1 MTKKFKQIL
10 FVLAALGINV
20 IVILLPYFL
29 NNKNILKT
37 SQIVILLAMFI
48 VLAARILYLE
58 KSKKIVDYRSAFL
71 VVMFAFFLIMI
82 GRLVYN
88 HFIVI

>member
-37 SQIVILLAMFI
+37 SQIVILLTMFI
-48 VLAARILYLE
+48 VLAARVLYLE

-88 HFIVI
+88 YFIVI

>member
-37 SQIVILLAMFI
+37 SQIVILLALFI
-48 VLAARILYLE
+48 VLIARVLYVE

-71 VVMFAFFLIMI
+71 VVIFAFFLIMI

-88 HFIVI
+88 YFIVI